1 MMKVKTLLCLMLSLA
16 LLCPAAYAADRSS
29 PALRAEER
37 QSRGDLRLTLEN
49 LGDRNMVSVQLELT
63 LDGRFPRASFTAG
76 GTAADCYSCLR
87 LEEDGGQTRVILYLD
102 SMSSLNRNGQVTL
115 GTLSLGSGCD
125 LPDSAHL
132 TTLDRSLESSSR
144 SISVRSASGGSEED
158 PDDGLYPVRVVGTRH
173 GTVSVRPSQAEPG
186 DTVTIT
192 ARPDSGYRLS
202 QLTATAGQ
210 RQRTLRDLGGGV
222 YTFTMPASAVEV
234 EGVFTAEEAQ
244 PLPFADVAETAWY
257 HDAVRYVYENGLM
270 SGTTP
275 DSFSPGQPTNRGMIV
290 FILYKLAG
298 SPESGLSDFT
308 DVPAGQYYSGAAAWA
323 AANGII
329 SGYGDGRFGPNDPI
343 TREQLAMILR
353 SYARLNGRDVS
364 AQTDL
369 SVFADAGLISGYAR
383 EAVSWAC
390 AQGLISGTSSVT
402 LTPAGTATRAQAAV
416 ILQKFCETVLE

>member
-1 MMKVKTLLCLMLSLA
+1 M
-16 LLCPAAYAADRSS
+16 
-29 PALRAEER
+29 
-37 QSRGDLRLTLEN
+37 
-49 LGDRNMVSVQLELT
+49 
-63 LDGRFPRASFTAG
+63 
-76 GTAADCYSCLR
+76 
-87 LEEDGGQTRVILYLD
+87 
-102 SMSSLNRNGQVTL
+102 
-115 GTLSLGSGCD
+115 
-125 LPDSAHL
+125 
-132 TTLDRSLESSSR
+132 
-144 SISVRSASGGSEED
+144 
-158 PDDGLYPVRVVGTRH
+158 VGTRH

-234 EGVFTAEEAQ
+234 EGVFTAEETQ

-329 SGYGDGRFGPNDPI
+329 SGY
-343 TREQLAMILR
+343 
-353 SYARLNGRDVS
+353 
-364 AQTDL
+364 
-369 SVFADAGLISGYAR
+369 AR